1 MRNWILALL
10 ALGTAQAQLRPVNPA
25 GEPPAALADRQGS
38 SAPSRKARLLSLRQ
52 TPDARVHF
60 YPDGSP
66 RSAYGIR
73 SEPYEGSP
81 QSAAIRF
88 ANENLLTTATALR
101 VVSFREDAG
110 VTTVRVEQIV
120 DNIPVRGGEAVLV
133 ADAEGRITEFSSA
146 FKNFS
151 RRSSEWALDE
161 SAALAKAR
169 QARQVR
175 KHAKF
180 KATRFYQV
188 IGGEAV
194 PVWVVEILSEQP
206 RADWQFVVH
215 AGTGAILEVRDLR
228 QGQRGNV
235 FRGNPVTSR
244 LEEVTL
250 PGLGSSAVLTG
261 PNARIFSL
269 AAQVLGLLDLSDPIP
284 QTAQRTNGN
293 FLFDISD
300 PRFSEVQ
307 MYFSIHTVAE
317 RFRAIGFRG
326 LGRPLDAVV
335 WFHDF
340 SPETGFT
347 GEDNAFF
354 SPLAFDGDGGLFFY
368 LTATGGDTAWDTD
381 VAFHEYGHAVVN
393 AFVPGQR
400 QGPTFRAMN
409 EGMADYFS
417 ASFLR
422 DPNIGEWFVAISQ
435 SESRLPFLRTTENP
449 NVFPRNITGL
459 IHSDGNMLSGALW
472 EVRTA
477 LGAENGD
484 RVALGMLARL
494 TGEAEFFDAAVAA
507 EAAAGSL
514 FGATAAATVREIMTR
529 RGLRGAA
536 AEIAGEA
543 QTLPSGVIGSG
554 AITAAAAGSTLIAF
568 EQFRIDV
575 PNGADAL
582 RLEVAATGN
591 VRAFLRF
598 RSPVLVENG
607 QVNAEQTTNPGTEL
621 TGLISLDSTPE
632 LQAGVYYLAIGNTTT
647 AQVRY
652 QVRLTTVGGSPDG
665 LPRLTRVLNNT
676 TAPGSLP
683 TGPFLGSRQF
693 LVDVPA
699 GAQSLT
705 VNLDGT
711 TDVDLYVNHNRPV
724 IINSQGFPEADALSD
739 SALSRESITLN
750 SRSIPPLRAG
760 VYAIGVLNF
769 DDRGIARFNV
779 SASIGNTPLP
789 PAQISA
795 LAAGTSANVALERAA
810 GTPVLAQRQVT
821 LTIPANAQSLR
832 VQVDSAQRIAVLL
845 RWGSAVETRNGQL
858 LYDQAFLPAP
868 GAGNAITLVR
878 PDLRSGT
885 YFCAFANLSSTAGSA
900 TVRYS
905 ITASSSAP
913 PAVSAGG
920 VADGF
925 TFQAGV
931 TPGAWI
937 GIFGANLATSTRTW
951 DGAIQGN
958 RLPTSLDGVSVRI
971 NGRPAVV
978 YSVSPVQVNVLAP
991 LDDSPEGEVDVVL
1004 SNANGASPP
1013 VRVRKQNFLPAFYAP
1028 FGQGQDLFVTAVAL
1042 DGTIVGR
1049 PGTDPRVRRAARPG
1063 EIIQV
1068 YGTGFGRTN
1077 PQVPADTVFSGAPTV
1092 VNRPVIRI
1100 GNTVATFAGNGNL
1113 VAPGLYQFNITVPN
1127 LPDGDYA
1134 IVAEV
1139 GGIRSGTRIPVLL
1152 SIRR

>member
-1 MRNWILALL
+1 MRNWLIALL
-10 ALGTAQAQLRPVNPA
+10 ALGTAQAQLRPLDPA
-25 GEPPAALADRQGS
+25 ARSPAALANRQES
-38 SAPSRKARLLSLRQ
+38 TAPTRKARLLSLRHS
-52 TPDARVHF
+52 PDARVHF
-60 YPDGSP
+60 YPDGAP

-73 SEPYEGSP
+73 SEPDSGGP
-81 QSAAIRF
+81 QAAALNF
-88 ANENLLTTATALR
+88 AGELLAASEAKLR
-101 VVSFREDAG
+101 VVSLREDAG
-110 VTTVRVEQIV
+110 ATTVRVEQTV
-120 DNIPVRGGEAVLV
+120 DGIAVRGGEAVLV
-133 ADAEGRITEFSSA
+133 TDAANRVTEFSSA
-146 FKNFS
+146 FKSFS
-151 RRSSEWALDE
+151 RRTGEWKLDE
-161 SAALAKAR
+161 SAALGKAL
-169 QARQVR
+169 QARPIR
-175 KHAKF
+175 KHTKTS
-180 KATRFYQV
+180 ATRYWMV
-188 IGGEAV
+188 IDREAV
-194 PVWVVEILSEQP
+194 PVWVVEVLAEEP
-206 RADWQFVVH
+206 RADWQFVIQ
-215 AGTGAILEVRDLR
+215 AATGTILEVRDLR

-250 PGLGSSAVLTG
+250 PGLGTSPVLTG
-261 PNARIFSL
+261 PHARIFSL
-269 AAQVLGLLDLSDPIP
+269 AAQVLGLLDVSDPIP
-284 QTAQRTNGN
+284 QIAQRTDGN

-307 MYFSIHTVAE
+307 MYFSLHTVAE

-326 LGRPLDAVV
+326 LGGPLDAVV

-354 SPLAFDGDGGLFFY
+354 SPLAFDGGGGLFFY
-368 LTATGGDTAWDTD
+368 LTAIGGDTAWDTD

-400 QGPTFRAMN
+400 QGQTFRAMN

-422 DPNIGEWFVAISQ
+422 DPNIGEWFVAIAQ
-435 SESRLPFLRTTENP
+435 FESRLPFLRTTDNA
-449 NVFPRNITGL
+449 NTFPRNITGL
-459 IHSDGNMLSGALW
+459 VHSDGNMLSGALW

-494 TGEAEFFDAAVAA
+494 TGDAEFFDAAVAA
-507 EAAAGSL
+507 EAAAASL
-514 FGATAAATVREIMTR
+514 FGSSGAATVRDIMTR
-529 RGLRGAA
+529 RGLRSTA
-536 AEIAGEA
+536 AEIASEA
-543 QTLPSGVIGSG
+543 QTLSSGAIGSG
-554 AITAAAAGSTLIAF
+554 TVAAANPGSTLIAF
-568 EQFRIDV
+568 EQFRIDI

-598 RSPVLVENG
+598 RSPVLVEGG
-607 QVNAEQTTNPGTEL
+607 QVNAEQTTSPGAEL
-621 TGLISLDSTPE
+621 TGTITLDSTPE

-652 QVRLTTVGGSPDG
+652 QVRLTAVGGSSDG
-665 LPRLTRVLNNT
+665 LPRLTRLPNNT
-676 TAPGSLP
+676 TAPGSIP
-683 TGPFLGSRQF
+683 AGPFLGSRQF
-693 LVDVPA
+693 VVEVPA

-724 IINSQGFPEADALSD
+724 SINSQGFPEADALSD

-750 SRSIPPLRAG
+750 ARSIPPLRAG

-769 DDRGIARFNV
+769 DDRNITRFNV

-789 PAQISA
+789 AAQITA
-795 LAAGTSANVALERAA
+795 LNAGTTADVPLERAA
-810 GTPVLAQRQVT
+810 GAPVLAQRQVT

-832 VQVDSAQRIAVLL
+832 VQVDSQQRVAVLL
-845 RWGSAVETRNGQL
+845 RWGNAVETRNGQL
-858 LYDQAFLPAP
+858 LYDQAFLPVS

-885 YFCAFANLSSTAGSA
+885 YFCAIANLSSTAGRA

-905 ITASSSAP
+905 ITASTAAP

-931 TPGAWI
+931 APGAWI
-937 GIFGANLATSTRTW
+937 GIFGTNLSPTTRTW
-951 DGAIQGN
+951 DNAIQGN

-978 YSVSPVQVNVLAP
+978 YSVSPGQVNVLAP
-991 LDDSPEGEVDVVL
+991 LDDSPEGDVEVVL
-1004 SNANGASPP
+1004 SNPNGASPP
-1013 VRVRKQNFLPAFYAP
+1013 VRIRKQNFLPAFYAP

-1042 DGTIVGR
+1042 DGTLVGR
-1049 PGTDPRVRRAARPG
+1049 PGTDPRVRRGARPG

-1077 PQVPADTVFSGAPTV
+1077 PQVPSDTVFSGAPAV

-1113 VAPGLYQFNITVPN
+1113 VAPGLYQFNVTVPN

-1139 GGIRSGTRIPVLL
+1139 GGVRSGTRSPVLL